1 MQIKYHALKYLD
13 AGLENMLLPAM
24 YKYSGLDD
32 YYKRLEYYLFV
43 YKSFGTS
50 THERPIFSQAL
61 SKLHDY
67 VQNAPEPERTETIRI
82 IQYLETH

>member
-1 MQIKYHALKYLD
+1 
-13 AGLENMLLPAM
+13 MLLPAM

-50 THERPIFSQAL
+50 THERPISQVYQ
-61 SKLHDY
+61 SFMI
-67 VQNAPEPERTETIRI
+67 T
-82 IQYLETH
+82 